1 MELFL
6 SLLIWF
12 AIGLAVYEKITKKKI
27 RDIDGRQIENKNYY
41 LPYRVRKTLMS
52 EHERLLFC
60 NLRTVLGSTYDVYP
74 QMKLDKIFYVERQ
87 KAYKF
92 YLGWLRR
99 INQKSVDF
107 LIVNKSTQSPVF
119 AIELDDSS
127 HEQEDRI
134 DRDEFVGELFR
145 RNNFPLIR
153 FNPGQYKVEELKI
166 VLDKFLNNTKFND

>member
-12 AIGLAVYEKITKKKI
+12 AIGLAVYEKITKRKSRGIDEKKI
-27 RDIDGRQIENKNYY
+27 ESKNYY
-41 LPYRVRKTLMS
+41 LPYRVRKTIMS

-60 NLRTVLGSTYDVYP
+60 NLRIVLGSAYDVYP
-74 QMKLDKIFYVERQ
+74 QMKLDKIFYVESQ
-87 KAYKF
+87 KAYRY

-107 LIVNKSTQSPVF
+107 LIVNKSTQTPVF

-127 HEQEDRI
+127 HEKEDRI
-134 DRDEFVGELFR
+134 DRDKFVGELFR
-145 RNNFPLIR
+145 RNDFPLIR

-166 VLDKFLNNTKFND
+166 VLDKYLDKF

>member
-12 AIGLAVYEKITKKKI
+12 LIGLAVYEKITKGKTRGIDEKKI
-27 RDIDGRQIENKNYY
+27 ESKNYY
-41 LPYRVRKTLMS
+41 LPYRVRKTIMS

-60 NLRTVLGSTYDVYP
+60 NLRIVLGSAYDVYP
-74 QMKLDKIFYVERQ
+74 QMKLDKIFYVESQ
-87 KAYKF
+87 KVYRY

-107 LIVNKSTQSPVF
+107 LIVNKSTQTPVF

-127 HEQEDRI
+127 HEKEDRI
-134 DRDEFVGELFR
+134 DRDKFVGELFR
-145 RNNFPLIR
+145 RNDFPLIR

-166 VLDKFLNNTKFND
+166 VLDKYLDKF